1 MCRLK
6 LTYAYQILM
15 LCYKEVIYFI
25 IYGPSLNRLRSFFKL
40 PQTEFPVVNFTVT
53 LSLKRIKVT

>member
-1 MCRLK
+1 
-6 LTYAYQILM
+6 M
-15 LCYKEVIYFI
+15 LCYNEVIYFI

>member
-1 MCRLK
+1 
-6 LTYAYQILM
+6 M

-40 PQTEFPVVNFTVT
+40 LQTEFPVVNFTIT